1 MPMFQQHVGAVGT
14 LDPESAGFSRCG
26 GQESPLMHVSHSW
39 LDSNA
44 PTAATSDPH
53 IRVIKTPDRRNGSR
67 RRQDPG
73 KGIIMNVA
81 RSFNTW
87 LSYRRAL
94 AELGRLNSRALLD
107 IGITREQIPVLARAS
122 AR

>member
-1 MPMFQQHVGAVGT
+1 
-14 LDPESAGFSRCG
+14 
-26 GQESPLMHVSHSW
+26 
-39 LDSNA
+39 
-44 PTAATSDPH
+44 
-53 IRVIKTPDRRNGSR
+53 
-67 RRQDPG
+67 
-73 KGIIMNVA
+73 MNVA